1 VSGFTATRCVFCV
14 LLATAA
20 DFLRWRFITSGH
32 FSIIGSTLPMRL
44 MVKASL
50 AYWRNQKAFPPHLL
64 RKRKSGS
71 DVKGSLL
78 VVMTAKREQ
87 SKSGP

>member
-1 VSGFTATRCVFCV
+1 
-14 LLATAA
+14 
-20 DFLRWRFITSGH
+20 
-32 FSIIGSTLPMRL
+32 MRL

-78 VVMTAKREQ
+78 VVMTAKTEQ